1 MSHHDEASHAEDSHA
16 DSQLQT
22 DLLAL
27 ARSVSRRDA
36 LFLLG
41 GAGTG
46 LVMNG
51 CGGGSAG
58 GVAAV
63 MSSASSS
70 SASSAT
76 SSASSSST
84 SSSSSSKSSS
94 STSSGSTTCSLIPEE
109 TAGPYPG
116 DGSNSNSSGVVNA
129 LLLSGIVRSD
139 IRSSIAGASGVA
151 SGVPLTI
158 TLELVTT
165 LNSCK
170 PLAGYAIYLWHC
182 DAAGRYSLYS
192 TGVTGENY
200 LRGVQVTDASGFV
213 SFTTIVPGCYS
224 GRMPHMHFEVY
235 PSLATATG
243 SSNKIRTS
251 QIAFPTSVMN
261 TVYAQSAYS
270 GSASNLSQI
279 SFATDN
285 IFSDGYST
293 QLASMSGSVA
303 AGYTASLQVGIA
315 V

>member
-1 MSHHDEASHAEDSHA
+1 MSHHTEKPDHESTHAG
-16 DSQLQT
+16 SQLQT

-36 LFLLG
+36 LMLLG
-41 GAGTG
+41 GAGAG
-46 LVMNG
+46 LAMNG

-58 GVAAV
+58 GVASV
-63 MSSASSS
+63 MSTASSS
-70 SASSAT
+70 SASSTT
-76 SSASSSST
+76 SSASSSASSGT
-84 SSSSSSKSSS
+84 SSTASA
-94 STSSGSTTCSLIPEE
+94 SSGSTTCSLIPEE

-151 SGVPLTI
+151 AGVPLTI

-192 TGVTGENY
+192 TGVTSENY

-270 GSASNLSQI
+270 GSASNLAQI